1 MPTYNFNLLEHTAAE
16 LISAG
21 KVVDAIKIYIFMAD
35 GDPSL
40 DAGYLGTKLGEC
52 YELLGDIHA
61 AKYWHGRAVE
71 ENPQARIS
79 SAGAV
84 KRLAP
89 LAGIDHLLPPAKQ
102 AK

>member
-1 MPTYNFNLLEHTAAE
+1 MAIYDFNLLEETAAE
-16 LISAG
+16 LITAG
-21 KVVDAIKIYIFMAD
+21 KVADAIKIYIFMAD

-52 YELLGDIHA
+52 YELLGDLHA

-71 ENPQARIS
+71 ENPEVRTS

-84 KRLAP
+84 KRLTP
-89 LAGIDHLLPPAKQ
+89 LSGIDHLLPGPTTAR
-102 AK
+102 